1 MDTFQGWFT
10 DASAGTQVTAST
22 TVSLA
27 GNQTLYAHW
36 LQTNIPVFMNV
47 EGAVKQVDKAYANVG
62 GSIKEV
68 TLYANV
74 GGVIKTL
81 I

>member
-1 MDTFQGWFT
+1 M
-10 DASAGTQVTAST
+10 TAST
-22 TVSLA
+22 AVSLA
-27 GNQTLYAHW
+27 GNPTLYAHW

-74 GGVIKTL
+74 GGVIKEL
-81 I
+81 V